1 MLPTLARGLTQV
13 SIQQSPQHEMAV
25 ITSMPNEAII
35 SGFKGV
41 IDFYYNMG
49 LACVR
54 RWPRSPGH
62 RRAPA
67 VESTWAAFA
76 DASRL
81 WGQLSPTVQRSYEE
95 MATGTGLTG
104 RDMFQRSYLKGLY
117 AYPTG

>member
-1 MLPTLARGLTQV
+1 MLALTLV
-13 SIQQSPQHEMAV
+13 SILPQPQHEMAV
-25 ITSMPNEAII
+25 ITSMPQEAII
-35 SGFKGV
+35 SGFRGV
-41 IDFYYNMG
+41 LDYYYYMG

-62 RRAPA
+62 LRTPA
-67 VESTWAAFA
+67 VMSTWAAFA